1 MATPSTNGR
10 SMNDAARRAQE
21 QAVIDALERCGPL
34 TAAEIVRACGLS
46 RGTTYRTLSRL
57 REAKKVRIAKW
68 RRGLNGKCRTETA
81 VYGLGSAPDA
91 VFVPLTKAEI
101 QIRYRRN
108 NGIFEKYRIPPAVGV
123 FGAMAQQLVR
133 QN

>member
-1 MATPSTNGR
+1 M
-10 SMNDAARRAQE
+10 
-21 QAVIDALERCGPL
+21 DALKRCGPL
-34 TAAEIVRACGLS
+34 TAAEIVLASELS
-46 RGTTYRTLSRL
+46 RGTTYRTLARL
-57 REAKKVRIAKW
+57 REAKKVRIVKW

-133 QN
+133 QK